1 MKNSRFYLLIT
12 ILLLMVVLLGFGPRF
27 YLRPFF
33 DQPRHLQMDSLPILF
48 VLHGV
53 LMTAWYVL
61 LVVQSALVNSNKI
74 KWHMRLGWGLG
85 VIAFL
90 AVISAIPVM
99 MGFAPRMLALGFLD
113 VTNPDRFW
121 FQNVQWTND
130 IFALVTFSSMVGIG
144 FINRNNKALHRTMML
159 FASMAFTGPATGRML
174 EWMAPSLFLPVT
186 VTIYLLFPLS
196 FFIHDWIRYKKF
208 PVYAF
213 WGLLV
218 LVFTMFL
225 TFFLPSTEF
234 WSQVFLKH
242 LG

>member
-12 ILLLMVVLLGFGPRF
+12 ILLLLVVLLGFGPRF

-33 DQPRHLQMDSLPILF
+33 DQPRHMQMDSLPILF
-48 VLHGV
+48 VLHGF

-61 LVVQSALVNSNKI
+61 LVVQSALINSNKI
-74 KWHMRLGWGLG
+74 KWHMRLGWGLV

-130 IFALVTFSSMVGIG
+130 IFALVTFSSMVCIG
-144 FINRNNKALHRTMML
+144 FINRNKKALHRTMML
-159 FASMAFTGPATGRML
+159 FASMAFTGPATARLL
-174 EWMAPSLFLPVT
+174 EWLAPSSIITGT
-186 VTIYLLFPLS
+186 VIIYFFFPLAVL
-196 FFIHDWIRYKKF
+196 FHDWIVAKKF
-208 PVYAF
+208 PKYPFYGFLA
-213 WGLLV
+213 LLV
-218 LVFTMFL
+218 LMFL